1 MVIDEMPSKLEI
13 GLEIKSKTKECSHA
27 KMNSPLSLSLR
38 HNAWSHEMPKYMNQE
53 WIEMTQQ

>member
-1 MVIDEMPSKLEI
+1 MVIDEMRSKPEI